1 MSSVTSLIRQLA
13 PGAISSPPDGQI
25 QDEKFDCNEADS
37 ADGRPVKV
45 VVIGNGSYTMIGK
58 YKQIFGQGAI
68 PLDVYTDPS
77 LALYAAL
84 GMRKMT
90 FHSRSKSSGLDRSLV
105 PKTAG
110 ISCLGGGIDRE
121 RTRTK
126 SGGYIRHG
134 LMGGI
139 AMVLIRALKVG
150 MPVWDN
156 GGDLSQLGGE
166 FVLGPGLE
174 CTYAHIMQTA
184 KDHAPF
190 EDVLRAA
197 GVAVPAPPPPSAKE
211 SKRLEKYK
219 PLRKSRPSIGNPI
232 AQVTPSAKAHTRG
245 QTIDVVSAEV
255 HLSFTVP
262 TSVSTPQFPFKI
274 SQVND
279 SEKVQSQRGNGTQV
293 STVGVLSDIGPL
305 MTAGSVVPSKASR
318 LASTDSAVGP
328 MFSLPLHPPE
338 QAISDTP
345 PAAMD
350 LTTMTMTMTTM
361 KNNNNSNNEIQV
373 LETQPTQDHRH
384 RSLQKIK
391 ERKRNASRG
400 TSTTTAQFDE
410 RHG

>member
-25 QDEKFDCNEADS
+25 QDEKFDCIEADS

-90 FHSRSKSSGLDRSLV
+90 FHSRSKSSGLV
-105 PKTAG
+105 PKPAG

-150 MPVWDN
+150 MPVLEN

-166 FVLGPGLE
+166 FVLGPG
-174 CTYAHIMQTA
+174 
-184 KDHAPF
+184 F
-190 EDVLRAA
+190 
-197 GVAVPAPPPPSAKE
+197 VP
-211 SKRLEKYK
+211 
-219 PLRKSRPSIGNPI
+219 I
-232 AQVTPSAKAHTRG
+232 
-245 QTIDVVSAEV
+245 V
-255 HLSFTVP
+255 H
-262 TSVSTPQFPFKI
+262 
-274 SQVND
+274 
-279 SEKVQSQRGNGTQV
+279 
-293 STVGVLSDIGPL
+293 
-305 MTAGSVVPSKASR
+305 
-318 LASTDSAVGP
+318 
-328 MFSLPLHPPE
+328 
-338 QAISDTP
+338 
-345 PAAMD
+345 
-350 LTTMTMTMTTM
+350 
-361 KNNNNSNNEIQV
+361 
-373 LETQPTQDHRH
+373 
-384 RSLQKIK
+384 
-391 ERKRNASRG
+391 
-400 TSTTTAQFDE
+400 
-410 RHG
+410 

>member
-1 MSSVTSLIRQLA
+1 
-13 PGAISSPPDGQI
+13 
-25 QDEKFDCNEADS
+25 
-37 ADGRPVKV
+37 
-45 VVIGNGSYTMIGK
+45 
-58 YKQIFGQGAI
+58 
-68 PLDVYTDPS
+68 
-77 LALYAAL
+77 
-84 GMRKMT
+84 
-90 FHSRSKSSGLDRSLV
+90 
-105 PKTAG
+105 
-110 ISCLGGGIDRE
+110 
-121 RTRTK
+121 
-126 SGGYIRHG
+126 
-134 LMGGI
+134 
-139 AMVLIRALKVG
+139 
-150 MPVWDN
+150 
-156 GGDLSQLGGE
+156 
-166 FVLGPGLE
+166 
-174 CTYAHIMQTA
+174 MQTA

-338 QAISDTP
+338 QAIFDTQ
-345 PAAMD
+345 PAATD
-350 LTTMTMTMTTM
+350 LTTMTMTMT
-361 KNNNNSNNEIQV
+361 KNNNNSNSEIQV

-391 ERKRNASRG
+391 ERKRNGSRG

-410 RHG
+410 RHGCTSSTSLGCKPSLDGRTRFRSSSAAIPRSSYSHSRSSHSLLGPSVLTLGRSDEPVSRSLTLSSQNRYHGVSMERTTRSSRITGSGRSRSRRERGSGNVGSASADERAVQSDSGMTMVKRERNVKKQGGRREDFCESLGFDDTVLLSGREMRKVNLSRDYLVRRESGKVQNGR